1 MNRGDNSSK
10 PARRGQQPPRAP
22 QQGAPQTQKGTKD
35 CRRSSCPK
43 TRLNND
49 TRGTQ
54 KESATELKSVG
65 KGKRAGSVVESVS
78 NDECP
83 KSASVQRKLSDD
95 SNASED
101 YSKDSGCVSWKLSS
115 SDSSSEMS
123 DCTSE
128 GNKPDPQNI
137 DPEISWSDGSAS
149 ASAMHGGGR
158 GDERE
163 SKDGNTVGN
172 YLPDRGLSPGV
183 AYVSEN
189 DSNLMMGETTEGLI
203 REVDELRSEN
213 EYLKVRIC

>member
-1 MNRGDNSSK
+1 MNRADKSAK
-10 PARRGQQPPRAP
+10 PAPRGQQPPRAP
-22 QQGAPQTQKGTKD
+22 QQCAPQTQKGTKD

-54 KESATELKSVG
+54 KEFAPELKSVG
-65 KGKRAGSVVESVS
+65 KGNRVGSVVESVS

-115 SDSSSEMS
+115 DSSSEMS

-137 DPEISWSDGSAS
+137 DPEINWLDGSAS
-149 ASAMHGGGR
+149 ARHGGGR
-158 GDERE
+158 GDEKE
-163 SKDGNTVGN
+163 SKDGDTVGDDH
-172 YLPDRGLSPGV
+172 PDLGGSLGV

-189 DSNLMMGETTEGLI
+189 YSNLMMGETTEGLI
-203 REVDELRSEN
+203 REVDDLRSEN
-213 EYLKVRIC
+213 EYLKVRICIF